1 MQEICLIASVAS
13 VQECL
18 KTFVRIV
25 LVEVVER
32 SGVVQVGACE
42 HSFRCK
48 GRIERQRANSGNV
61 IRDFA
66 KHAGVLVRGVAFES
80 VLMSCEPASA
90 QRDFRNRVEEG
101 VSVARVAKVLYAAVR
116 HVFKSGHGG
125 RQCSRAEIVIQKLR
139 NVVFGLL
146 E

>member
-13 VQECL
+13 VQESL

-32 SGVVQVGACE
+32 SGIVPVGACE
-42 HSFRCK
+42 HRFRCK
-48 GRIERQRANSGNV
+48 WRIERQRADSGDV

-66 KHAGVLVRGVAFES
+66 KHAGALVRGVAFEPLL
-80 VLMSCEPASA
+80 VRCEPAST

-101 VSVARVAKVLYAAVR
+101 VRVARVAKVVYAAVR
-116 HVFKSGHGG
+116 HVCKGAHGG
-125 RQCSRAEIVIQKLR
+125 S
-139 NVVFGLL
+139 
-146 E
+146 